1 MQHFTLM
8 GLFQPGHQIIEQ
20 VDNKGLWNML
30 IFVPPDLKMTSQFPI
45 RTQLENHYNFVL
57 TFGEKTVFKADNI
70 FVD

>member
-1 MQHFTLM
+1 
-8 GLFQPGHQIIEQ
+8 
-20 VDNKGLWNML
+20 ML